1 LVDHGGVETMD
12 RLNRSEKI
20 FKVFSYTLIIIFAL
34 ITLYP
39 VLYAFSVS
47 ISGKVAY
54 ESGQIVLLPKDVT
67 FQAYDMVLHNK
78 GFWIAYTN
86 TLFYTVLG
94 TAWSMAISITGAYV
108 LQKSKLIFRR
118 QWNFLLVFTMWFSA
132 GMIPLYLNYKD
143 MHVDNRWGMIIAFG
157 VQAYNIILLRNYFSS
172 IPKEIEEAAI
182 VDGANEFQML
192 LKVYIPM
199 STASIATVTLFYAIS
214 RWNGYYWSK
223 MLLANPYE
231 QPLQVY
237 LRQLIENFQ
246 KLYDES
252 PVVLAYSADSLAY
265 AIIICSI
272 VPVLV
277 IYPYIQK
284 YFVKGVNVG
293 GVKG

>member
-1 LVDHGGVETMD
+1 MV
-12 RLNRSEKI
+12 
-20 FKVFSYTLIIIFAL
+20 IIFAL
-34 ITLYP
+34 LALYP

-94 TAWSMAISITGAYV
+94 TAWSMAISLTGAYA
-108 LQKSKLIFRR
+108 LQKTKLVFRR

-132 GMIPLYLNYKD
+132 GMIPLYLNYKT
-143 MHVDNRWGMIIAFG
+143 MGVDNRWGMVVAFG
-157 VQAYNIILLRNYFSS
+157 IQAYNIILLRNYFSS

-182 VDGANEFQML
+182 VDGANEFQL
-192 LKVYIPM
+192 FGKIYIPM

-214 RWNGYYWSK
+214 RWNAYYWSR
-223 MLLANPYE
+223 MLLADPYE

-237 LRQLIENFQ
+237 LRQLIENYQ

-252 PVVLAYSADSLAY
+252 PVNLTYSADSLAY

-272 VPVLV
+272 IPVLV

-284 YFVKGVNVG
+284 YFSKGVNMG

>member
-1 LVDHGGVETMD
+1 MD

>member
-1 LVDHGGVETMD
+1 ME
-12 RLNRSEKI
+12 RLDRSEKI
-20 FKVFSYTLIIIFAL
+20 FKVFAYTMVIIFAL
-34 ITLYP
+34 MALYP
-39 VLYAFSVS
+39 IIYAFSVS

-54 ESGQIVLLPKDVT
+54 ESGEIVLLPKDVT

-78 GFWIAYTN
+78 GFWISYTN

-94 TAWSMAISITGAYV
+94 TAWSMAISLTGAYA
-108 LQKSKLIFRR
+108 LQKSKLLFRR

-132 GMIPLYLNYKD
+132 GMIPLFLNYKN
-143 MHVDNRWGMIIAFG
+143 MGVDNRWGLVIAFG
-157 VQAYNIILLRNYFSS
+157 VQAFNIILLRNYFSS

-182 VDGANEFQML
+182 VDGANEFQL
-192 LKVYIPM
+192 FGKVYIPM

-214 RWNGYYWSK
+214 RWNGYYWAR

-237 LRQLIENFQ
+237 LRQLIENYQ

-252 PVVLAYSADSLAY
+252 PVNLPYAADSLAY

-272 VPVLV
+272 IPVLV
-277 IYPYIQK
+277 VYPYIQK
-284 YFVKGVNVG
+284 YFAKGVNMG

>member
-1 LVDHGGVETMD
+1 ME
-12 RLNRSEKI
+12 RLDRSEKI
-20 FKVFSYTLIIIFAL
+20 FKVFAYTMVIIFAL
-34 ITLYP
+34 MALYP
-39 VLYAFSVS
+39 IIYAFSVS

-54 ESGQIVLLPKDVT
+54 ESGEIVLLPKDVT

-78 GFWIAYTN
+78 GFWISYTN

-94 TAWSMAISITGAYV
+94 TAWSMAISLTGAYA
-108 LQKSKLIFRR
+108 LQKSKLLFRR

-132 GMIPLYLNYKD
+132 GMIPLFLNYKN
-143 MHVDNRWGMIIAFG
+143 MGVDNRWGVVIAFG

-182 VDGANEFQML
+182 VDGANEFQL
-192 LKVYIPM
+192 FGKVYIPM

-214 RWNGYYWSK
+214 RWNGYYWAR

-237 LRQLIENFQ
+237 LRQLIENYQ

-252 PVVLAYSADSLAY
+252 PVNLPYAADSLAY

-272 VPVLV
+272 IPVLV
-277 IYPYIQK
+277 VYPYIQK
-284 YFVKGVNVG
+284 YFAKGVNMG